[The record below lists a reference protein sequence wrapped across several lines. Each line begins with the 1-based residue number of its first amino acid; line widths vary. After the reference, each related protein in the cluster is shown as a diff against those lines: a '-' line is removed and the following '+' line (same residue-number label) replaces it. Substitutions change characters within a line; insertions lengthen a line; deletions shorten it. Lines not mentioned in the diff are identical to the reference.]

1 MTQLQIDALEN
12 KIYESLIANP
22 ENGLGEMGACRDEA
36 QRIVSEWVNE
46 NGITIESDNVPEWKK
61 RDMVRKIVDSN
72 CEDVEWEGTT
82 VNRSGIVE
90 EVLTLMKDFM
100 EKHPNNVP
108 KDDTFNQCVY
118 CGHYD
123 YGHFHWCDRPSAKI
137 N

>member
-1 MTQLQIDALEN
+1 MTQLQIDSLEN

-46 NGITIESDNVPEWKK
+46 NGIKIESD
-61 RDMVRKIVDSN
+61 
-72 CEDVEWEGTT
+72 
-82 VNRSGIVE
+82 
-90 EVLTLMKDFM
+90 
-100 EKHPNNVP
+100 NVP

-123 YGHFHWCDRPSAKI
+123 YGHFPWCDRPSAKI

>member
-1 MTQLQIDALEN
+1 MTLLQIKSLEN

-46 NGITIESDNVPEWKK
+46 NGIKSDNVPEWKK
-61 RDMVRKIVDSN
+61 RDMVTKIVDKN
-72 CEDVEWEGTT
+72 CKEIPYEGTEI
-82 VNRSGIVE
+82 NKSAIVE
-90 EVLTLMKDFM
+90 EVLSLMQDFIG
-100 EKHPNNVP
+100 KNPNNVP

-123 YGHFHWCDRPSAKI
+123 FGHFHWCDRPSAKI